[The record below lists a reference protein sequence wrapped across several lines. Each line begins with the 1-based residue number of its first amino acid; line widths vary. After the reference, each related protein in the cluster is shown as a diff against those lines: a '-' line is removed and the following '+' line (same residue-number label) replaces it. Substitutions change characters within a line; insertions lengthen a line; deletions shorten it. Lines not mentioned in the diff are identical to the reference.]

1 MIQILNPDL
10 TPMHDVVIDPFE
22 AGQDSAIIPF
32 AIQNTGPDVV
42 DVADVLVVLQVLDPT
57 TGQWVSSGVPPTDEL
72 WARLRLTGQEPGT
85 AGVPPAEVTDWLPL
99 GAWRALPIRT
109 LPAGGIRHGEFK
121 LRPPATAASL
131 TWSFRL
137 AVLAAEHA
145 YPVPPGT
152 RQGILTGLGDR
163 GHSTLLKGFQVT
175 TSVPPDDHVHI
186 AAGHLIYRG
195 DLLGQ
200 IATTLALS
208 QEDAT
213 ATPLAPGT
221 SYLAVLS
228 IGPNGLTITKGQQA
242 PVPVR
247 PSAPPWEP
255 VLAVLAVLYQ
265 PSGITEIEPIHLTDL
280 RTFDRYQAEPGT
292 GLHLRL
298 HPGRAIAAGTLRH
311 HSTVT
316 DLLLPPNTTTHLW
329 QRATG
334 AWELA
339 APTAPPPE
347 TTALGPLWIATTDA
361 DTVIALQDRR
371 TYAADTVV
379 LHLRGDLPPTPGPI
393 ADTVILH
400 DGLILEDVLYRLSDN
415 GGGESGQTQ
424 LDLLLDGATLY
435 ISHAL
440 DDHRPAW
447 PFDTADLIQQ
457 GRIHEVTAL
466 HPGQR
471 FELVSIEHPTNGTP
485 AQADAY
491 LLCRRP

>member
-10 TPMHDVVIDPFE
+10 TPMQDVQIDPFE

-32 AIQNTGPDVV
+32 AIHNTGPDVV

-57 TGQWVSSGVPPTDEL
+57 TGQWMSSGVPPTDEL
-72 WARLRLTGQEPGT
+72 WGRLRLTGQDTTYAPNQLPEI
-85 AGVPPAEVTDWLPL
+85 TDWLPV
-99 GAWRALPIRT
+99 GAWRSLPLRT
-109 LPAGGIRHGEFK
+109 LLSGGIRHGEFK

-137 AVLAAEHA
+137 AVVAAEHA
-145 YPVPPGT
+145 HPVPPGT

-175 TSVPPDDHVHI
+175 PSVPPDDQVRV

-195 DLLGQ
+195 NLIGHV
-200 IATTLALS
+200 ATTLALS
-208 QEDAT
+208 QEDAA
-213 ATPLAPGT
+213 ATPLAPGNA
-221 SYLAVLS
+221 YLAVLS
-228 IGPNGLTITKGQQA
+228 IGPNGLTLTKSQQA

-265 PSGITEIEPIHLTDL
+265 SSGLSEIDSTGLTDL

-298 HPGRAIAAGTLRH
+298 HPGRAIAGGTLRY
-311 HSTVT
+311 HSTPT
-316 DLLLPPNTTTHLW
+316 DLLVPPNTTTHLW
-329 QRATG
+329 QRANG

-347 TTALGPLWIATTDA
+347 TTVLGPLWIATTDA
-361 DTVIALQDRR
+361 DTVIDLQDRR
-371 TYAADTVV
+371 TYASDTVV
-379 LHLRGDLPPTPGPI
+379 LHLRGPLPSTPGPI
-393 ADTVILH
+393 ADTLILQ
-400 DGLILEDVLYRLSDN
+400 DGLIPEDVLYRLSDN
-415 GGGESGQTQ
+415 GRGDSGQTQ

-435 ISHAL
+435 TSSAL

-447 PFDTADLIQQ
+447 PHAAADLIRQ
-457 GRIHEVTAL
+457 GSIHEVTAL

-471 FELVSIEHPTNGTP
+471 IELVSIEHPTNGTP
-485 AQADAY
+485 AQAEAY

>member
-10 TPMHDVVIDPFE
+10 TPMHDVTIDPFE

-32 AIQNTGPDVV
+32 ALQNTGPDVF
-42 DVADVLVVLQVLDPT
+42 DVLVVLQVLGPT
-57 TGQWVSSGVPPTDEL
+57 TGQWASSGVPPTDEL
-72 WARLRLTGQEPGT
+72 WGRLRLAGQDASNAPGQFL
-85 AGVPPAEVTDWLPL
+85 EITDWIPV
-99 GAWRALPIRT
+99 GAWRSLPIRT
-109 LPAGGIRHGEFK
+109 LLSGGIRYGDFK

-131 TWSFRL
+131 TWQFRL
-137 AVLAAEHA
+137 AVLAADHSL
-145 YPVPPGT
+145 PVPPGT
-152 RQGILTGLGDR
+152 REGILTGLGDR

-175 TSVPPDDHVHI
+175 PSVPSDDQVHI
-186 AAGHLIYRG
+186 AAGHLLYRG
-195 DLLGQ
+195 DLIGHV
-200 IATTLALS
+200 ATTLALS

-228 IGPNGLTITKGQQA
+228 IGPNGLTITKSLQA

-247 PSAPPWEP
+247 PSAPSWEP
-255 VLAVLAVLYQ
+255 VLAVLEVLYQ
-265 PSGITEIEPIHLTDL
+265 PSAVSEIDSTHLTDL
-280 RTFDRYQAEPGT
+280 RLFDRYRVEPGT

-298 HPGRAIAAGTLRH
+298 HPGRAIAGGTLRY

-316 DLLLPPNTTTHLW
+316 DLLLPPTTTTCLY
-329 QRATG
+329 QRANG

-347 TTALGPLWIATTDA
+347 TTSLGPLWIATTDA
-361 DTVIALQDRR
+361 DEVIDLQDRR
-371 TYAADTVV
+371 TYAAETVV
-379 LHLRGDLPPTPGPI
+379 LHLRGPLPPTPGPI
-393 ADTVILH
+393 ADAVILH

-415 GGGESGQTQ
+415 GGGDSGQTQ
-424 LDLLLDGATLY
+424 VDLLLNGATLY
-435 ISHAL
+435 TSNAI

-447 PFDTADLIQQ
+447 PYDAADLLQQ

-471 FELVSIEHPTNGTP
+471 IELVSLDHPTNGTP

-491 LLCRRP
+491 LLCRRS